1 MRSKSSSMPT
11 PARRCGPRPSGFTPP
26 SCRPCRSISARMCS
40 SCRNGWPGFV
50 RPETNRRAPCGSPIG
65 LFSRDPMIRFAATRL
80 IEIVAMLV
88 LMSFVIYALIG
99 LMPGDP
105 IDLMRSAD
113 PRMSAADAAR
123 LKALYGLDQPLLLR
137 YAGWAQQALAGD
149 LGYSRLFA
157 APVWRALLPRLGN
170 TLMLMLP
177 SFVLAVAVAL
187 GLGIAAARRPHSRL
201 DAAVNLFCFAGVSM
215 PTFWLALLLILVFA
229 AGFGWLPASGIA
241 TAGTSDVADRLR
253 HLVLPVTTLTLV
265 SAASYTRYV
274 RAAMREAL
282 AQDHIRTARAKG
294 AGEAR
299 VIFHHALRSA
309 LVPVTTILAL
319 SFGGLVS
326 GALVTETMFAYPG
339 MGKLIFDA
347 VMGNDYNL
355 ALAALLLATITTMLA
370 NLAADLAYGWL
381 DPRVSYR

>member
-1 MRSKSSSMPT
+1 MMR
-11 PARRCGPRPSGFTPP
+11 FT
-26 SCRPCRSISARMCS
+26 A
-40 SCRNGWPGFV
+40 
-50 RPETNRRAPCGSPIG
+50 
-65 LFSRDPMIRFAATRL
+65 IRL
-80 IEIVAMLV
+80 VEIAAMLV

-113 PRMSAADAAR
+113 PRMSAADVAR
-123 LKALYGLDQPLLLR
+123 LKLAYGLDRPLLER
-137 YAGWAQQALAGD
+137 YLAWAREALAGD

-157 APVWRALLPRLGN
+157 EPVAAALLPRLGN
-170 TLMLMLP
+170 SLALMGS
-177 SFVLAVAVAL
+177 SFVIAFAVAL
-187 GLGIAAARRPHSRL
+187 GLGTVAARRPQSRL
-201 DAAVNLFCFAGVSM
+201 DAAINLFCFAGVSV
-215 PTFWLALLLILVFA
+215 PTFWLALVLILVFA
-229 AGFGWLPASGIA
+229 AGLGWLPASGIA
-241 TAGTSDVADRLR
+241 AAGTSDIGDRLR
-253 HLVLPVTTLTLV
+253 HLVLPVSTLSLA
-265 SAASYTRYV
+265 SAGGYTRYV

-282 AQDHIRTARAKG
+282 GQDHIRTARAKG
-294 AGEAR
+294 ASEAR
-299 VIFHHALRSA
+299 VVLHHALRSA

-355 ALAALLLATITTMLA
+355 ALAALLLAAATAMLA

-381 DPRVSYR
+381 DPRVVYR

>member
-1 MRSKSSSMPT
+1 
-11 PARRCGPRPSGFTPP
+11 
-26 SCRPCRSISARMCS
+26 
-40 SCRNGWPGFV
+40 
-50 RPETNRRAPCGSPIG
+50 
-65 LFSRDPMIRFAATRL
+65 MIRFTAIRL
-80 IEIVAMLV
+80 VEIAAMLA

-123 LKALYGLDQPLLLR
+123 LKALYGVDQPLLTR
-137 YAGWAQQALAGD
+137 YAAWARDALSGE

-157 APVWRALLPRLGN
+157 APVSAALLPRVGN
-170 TLMLMLP
+170 SLLLMGSSFMLA
-177 SFVLAVAVAL
+177 FALAL
-187 GLGIAAARRPHSRL
+187 GLGTAAARRPDSRL
-201 DAAVNLFCFAGVSM
+201 DAAVNLFCFAGVSV
-215 PTFWLALLLILVFA
+215 PTFWLALILILIFA
-229 AGFGWLPASGIA
+229 AGLGWLPASGIA
-241 TAGTSDVADRLR
+241 TAGTSDIADRLR
-253 HLVLPVTTLTLV
+253 HLILPLTTLTLV
-265 SAASYTRYV
+265 TTGSYTRYV

-294 AGEAR
+294 ASETR
-299 VIFHHALRSA
+299 VVFHHALRGA
-309 LVPVTTILAL
+309 LVSVTTILAL

-355 ALAALLLATITTMLA
+355 ALAALLLATVTAMIA
-370 NLAADLAYGWL
+370 NLAADLAYAWL

>member
-1 MRSKSSSMPT
+1 
-11 PARRCGPRPSGFTPP
+11 
-26 SCRPCRSISARMCS
+26 
-40 SCRNGWPGFV
+40 
-50 RPETNRRAPCGSPIG
+50 
-65 LFSRDPMIRFAATRL
+65 MIRYIAIRL
-80 IEIVAMLV
+80 FEIAAMLV
-88 LMSFVIYALIG
+88 VLSFVIYALIG

-105 IDLMRSAD
+105 IDLMRQSD
-113 PRMSAADAAR
+113 PRMSAADVAR
-123 LKALYGLDQPLLLR
+123 LKAAYGLDQPLLAR
-137 YAGWAQQALAGD
+137 YLAWGGQALAGD

-157 APVWRALLPRLGN
+157 APVWSALLPRLGN
-170 TLMLMLP
+170 SLLLMGT
-177 SFVLAVAVAL
+177 SFVLALLLAL
-187 GLGIAAARRPHSRL
+187 GLGTAAARRPRSRL

-215 PTFWLALLLILVFA
+215 PTFWLALVLILVFA
-229 AGFGWLPASGIA
+229 AGLGWLPASGIA
-241 TAGTSDVADRLR
+241 TAGASGVGDRLA
-253 HLVLPVTTLTLV
+253 HLVLPVATLTL
-265 SAASYTRYV
+265 ANIGFYTRYV

-299 VIFHHALRSA
+299 VILHHAMRSA
-309 LVPVTTILAL
+309 MIPVTTILAL

-355 ALAALLLATITTMLA
+355 ALAALLLAAVTTMLA

>member
-1 MRSKSSSMPT
+1 M
-11 PARRCGPRPSGFTPP
+11 
-26 SCRPCRSISARMCS
+26 
-40 SCRNGWPGFV
+40 
-50 RPETNRRAPCGSPIG
+50 
-65 LFSRDPMIRFAATRL
+65 LRFAAIRL
-80 IEIVAMLV
+80 IEILAMLV
-88 LMSFVIYALIG
+88 LMSFVIYVLIG

-123 LKALYGLDQPLLLR
+123 LKTLYGVDQPLLFR
-137 YAGWAQQALAGD
+137 YAGWARQAFAGD

-157 APVWRALLPRLGN
+157 MPVWAALLPRLVN
-170 TLMLMLP
+170 SLLLMAP
-177 SFVLAVAVAL
+177 SFALAFAMAL
-187 GLGIAAARRPHSRL
+187 GFGIAAARRPGSRL
-201 DAAVNLFCFAGVSM
+201 DAAVNLFCFAGVSL
-215 PTFWLALLLILVFA
+215 PTFWLALILILVFA
-229 AGFGWLPASGIA
+229 AELGWLPASGLA
-241 TAGTSDVADRLR
+241 TAGLGGIADRLR
-253 HLVLPVTTLTLV
+253 HLVLPVVTLSLV
-265 SAASYTRYV
+265 SAAGYTRYV
-274 RAAMREAL
+274 RAAMRQAL

-299 VIFHHALRSA
+299 IIWHHALRSA
-309 LVPVTTILAL
+309 LVPVATILAL

-355 ALAALLLATITTMLA
+355 ALAALLLATAVTMAA
-370 NLAADLAYGWL
+370 NLAADLSYAWL

>member
-1 MRSKSSSMPT
+1 
-11 PARRCGPRPSGFTPP
+11 
-26 SCRPCRSISARMCS
+26 
-40 SCRNGWPGFV
+40 
-50 RPETNRRAPCGSPIG
+50 
-65 LFSRDPMIRFAATRL
+65 MIRFTAIRL
-80 IEIVAMLV
+80 VEIAAMLA

-123 LKALYGLDQPLLLR
+123 LKALYGVDQPLLTR
-137 YAGWAQQALAGD
+137 YAAWAREALAGE

-157 APVWRALLPRLGN
+157 APVSAALLPRLGN
-170 TLMLMLP
+170 SLLLMGS
-177 SFVLAVAVAL
+177 SFVLAFALAL
-187 GLGIAAARRPHSRL
+187 GLGTAAARRPESRL
-201 DAAVNLFCFAGVSM
+201 DAAVNLFCFAGASV
-215 PTFWLALLLILVFA
+215 PTFWLALILILIFA
-229 AGFGWLPASGIA
+229 AGLGWLPASGIA
-241 TAGTSDVADRLR
+241 TAGTSDTTDRLR
-253 HLVLPVTTLTLV
+253 HLILPVATLTLV
-265 SAASYTRYV
+265 TTGSYTRYV

-294 AGEAR
+294 ASEAR
-299 VIFHHALRSA
+299 VVFHHALRAA

-355 ALAALLLATITTMLA
+355 ALAALLLATATTMVA
-370 NLAADLAYGWL
+370 NLCADLAYAWL

>member
-1 MRSKSSSMPT
+1 MMR
-11 PARRCGPRPSGFTPP
+11 FT
-26 SCRPCRSISARMCS
+26 A
-40 SCRNGWPGFV
+40 
-50 RPETNRRAPCGSPIG
+50 
-65 LFSRDPMIRFAATRL
+65 IRL
-80 IEIVAMLV
+80 VEIAAMLV

-113 PRMSAADAAR
+113 PRMSAVDVAR
-123 LKALYGLDQPLLLR
+123 LKLAYGLDRPLLER
-137 YAGWAQQALAGD
+137 YLAWAREALAGD

-157 APVWRALLPRLGN
+157 EPVAAALLPRLGN
-170 TLMLMLP
+170 SLALMGS
-177 SFVLAVAVAL
+177 SFVIAFAVAL
-187 GLGIAAARRPHSRL
+187 GLGTVAARRPQSRL
-201 DAAVNLFCFAGVSM
+201 DTAINLFCFAGVSV
-215 PTFWLALLLILVFA
+215 PTFWLALVLILVFA
-229 AGFGWLPASGIA
+229 AGLGWLPASGIA
-241 TAGTSDVADRLR
+241 AAGTSDIGDRLQ
-253 HLVLPVTTLTLV
+253 HLVLPVATLSLA
-265 SAASYTRYV
+265 SAGGYTRYV

-282 AQDHIRTARAKG
+282 GQDHIRTARAKG
-294 AGEAR
+294 ASEAR
-299 VIFHHALRSA
+299 VVFHHALRPA

-355 ALAALLLATITTMLA
+355 ALSALLLAAATAMLA

-381 DPRVSYR
+381 DPRVVYR

>member
-1 MRSKSSSMPT
+1 
-11 PARRCGPRPSGFTPP
+11 
-26 SCRPCRSISARMCS
+26 
-40 SCRNGWPGFV
+40 
-50 RPETNRRAPCGSPIG
+50 
-65 LFSRDPMIRFAATRL
+65 MIRFAAIRL
-80 IEIVAMLV
+80 VEILAMLV

-137 YAGWAQQALAGD
+137 YAGWAAQALAGD

-170 TLMLMLP
+170 SLLLMGP
-177 SFVLAVAVAL
+177 SFVFAVTIAL
-187 GLGIAAARRPHSRL
+187 GLGIAAARRPGSRL
-201 DAAVNLFCFAGVSM
+201 DAAINLFCFSGVSL
-215 PTFWLALLLILVFA
+215 PTFWLALVLILVFA

-241 TAGTSDVADRLR
+241 TAGSSGVADRLR
-253 HLVLPVTTLTLV
+253 HLILPVTTLTLV
-265 SAASYTRYV
+265 STASYTRYV

-355 ALAALLLATITTMLA
+355 ALAALLLATATTMVA
-370 NLAADLAYGWL
+370 NLCADLAYAWL